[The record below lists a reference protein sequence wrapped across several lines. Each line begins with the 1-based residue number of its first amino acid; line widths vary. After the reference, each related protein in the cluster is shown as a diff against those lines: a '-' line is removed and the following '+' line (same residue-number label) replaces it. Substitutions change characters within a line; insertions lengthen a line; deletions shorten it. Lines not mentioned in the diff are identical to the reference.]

1 MSNEANDAD
10 MTANV
15 MNALRDAVNIARN
28 EQVPSVKKLRRRL
41 VEEGHDPED
50 ADGALDYWRAYENRK
65 TTEPDGLISQPRA

>member
-15 MNALRDAVNIARN
+15 MNALRDAVNIARS
-28 EQVPSVKKLRRRL
+28 EQVQSVKRLRRRL

-50 ADGALDYWRAYENRK
+50 ADGALNYWRAYENRK
-65 TTEPDGLISQPRA
+65 TTEGDRPISVPSA